1 MSCRKKAN
9 CLVELAPRL
18 RISTHTVLAGRKNL
32 LNPRA
37 KSGEQAPSAEPPP
50 LSWLSLMATTIL
62 GSFFGRSGGGGG
74 VGKGAGWTFVG
85 RTSEFP
91 DVDGLDENNLAEKR
105 PCRGGHG
112 DVNEVPGCKVF
123 RIPRTVTGPPVEDG
137 DASIEEIAPED
148 AGAPEHM
155 KGMRDQVLVFRYKGK
170 FHAVDNVS
178 SPILTFFPLFLF

>member
-1 MSCRKKAN
+1 
-9 CLVELAPRL
+9 
-18 RISTHTVLAGRKNL
+18 
-32 LNPRA
+32 
-37 KSGEQAPSAEPPP
+37 
-50 LSWLSLMATTIL
+50 MATTIL

-74 VGKGAGWTFVG
+74 GGKGAGWTFVG

-105 PCRGGHG
+105 PCKNGSRNGAA
-112 DVNEVPGCKVF
+112 NEEVLPGCKVF
-123 RIPRTVTGPPVEDG
+123 RIPRTAAGPSVVVEDG
-137 DASIEEIAPED
+137 DAAIVEEIAPED

-178 SPILTFFPLFLF
+178 PFPFSFFSSFFLFSSYSSFSTHPPHLLSLIHPQKEQKTAGLANQGP